1 MADPRNSNRGRSA
14 VTAEDFARAY
24 ASQAHPVFPAH
35 RQYFDESDE
44 DDHHMLGADTD
55 KDKEKKADS
64 GSGGGDRSHELRRDE
79 MQYRTALKTAFELG
93 HKAGLM
99 QRNEIPPC
107 SACERRKERNRIA
120 AQASRM
126 EKRRLERGGE
136 SVPATS
142 SASVETVVRAAKR
155 RLPTA
160 GVPPEPFHVSQAPAP
175 SFSNASIFVH
185 PPHNDLQVT
194 RVEAEEEEEDED
206 EIEPPPFSLS
216 VSLILNSQNTLKH
229 FWYFTL
235 RGFQGVIGVHYRQKW

>member
-24 ASQAHPVFPAH
+24 ASQTHAPVH
-35 RQYFDESDE
+35 RQYYVDSDEEVDNMHMPSAESD
-44 DDHHMLGADTD
+44 
-55 KDKEKKADS
+55 KDGKKIE
-64 GSGGGDRSHELRRDE
+64 GDRSHELRRDE

-126 EKRRLERGGE
+126 EKRRLERG
-136 SVPATS
+136 VPS
-142 SASVETVVRAAKR
+142 DSSVETTVRASKR

-160 GVPPEPFHVSQAPAP
+160 GSVPEPFFHAPAP
-175 SFSNASIFVH
+175 SYSNASAYVH
-185 PPHNDLQVT
+185 PPIAAAPHEAAET
-194 RVEAEEEEEDED
+194 RDEEDEEDED
-206 EIEPPPFSLS
+206 ESVEPPPF
-216 VSLILNSQNTLKH
+216 
-229 FWYFTL
+229 
-235 RGFQGVIGVHYRQKW
+235 

>member
-24 ASQAHPVFPAH
+24 ASQPQGAFPAH
-35 RQYFDESDE
+35 RMYFDESEE
-44 DDHHMLGADTD
+44 DDDRMPGPADAD
-55 KDKEKKADS
+55 KDVKKTEGDR
-64 GSGGGDRSHELRRDE
+64 GDRSHELRRDE

-126 EKRRLERGGE
+126 EKRRLERGAV
-136 SVPATS
+136 SATS
-142 SASVETVVRAAKR
+142 DSSVETAVRAPKR

-160 GVPPEPFHVSQAPAP
+160 GTAPEPFFQAPAP
-175 SFSNASIFVH
+175 SYSNASVYVH
-185 PPHNDLQVT
+185 P
-194 RVEAEEEEEDED
+194 RVAPVAEEVRAVGEEEDEDED
-206 EIEPPPFSLS
+206 EIEPPPF
-216 VSLILNSQNTLKH
+216 
-229 FWYFTL
+229 
-235 RGFQGVIGVHYRQKW
+235 

>member
-24 ASQAHPVFPAH
+24 ASQPQGAFPAH
-35 RQYFDESDE
+35 RMYYEESDG
-44 DDHHMLGADTD
+44 DDDRMPAADA
-55 KDKEKKADS
+55 DKEVKKTEGDR
-64 GSGGGDRSHELRRDE
+64 GDRSHELRRDE

-126 EKRRLERGGE
+126 EKRRLERGAV
-136 SVPATS
+136 SATS
-142 SASVETVVRAAKR
+142 DSSVETAVRAPKR

-160 GVPPEPFHVSQAPAP
+160 GTVPDPFFQAPALAP
-175 SFSNASIFVH
+175 SYSNASAYVH
-185 PPHNDLQVT
+185 P
-194 RVEAEEEEEDED
+194 RVAPVAEEVGEAGEEDEDED
-206 EIEPPPFSLS
+206 EIEPPPF
-216 VSLILNSQNTLKH
+216 
-229 FWYFTL
+229 
-235 RGFQGVIGVHYRQKW
+235 